1 MGGTA
6 DQYMLRRV
14 RGRHHRNGR
23 GGIMSADLNTVT
35 LVGRLTR
42 DPERKDIGSTSL
54 LNLRLAFSASSKQG
68 DTWEDVPQYVD
79 VTVWGKYGDAL
90 EPYMH
95 KGDQIVVSGRL
106 AWREWEQPDGT
117 KRQAHEVIADRVQLL
132 AKPRERQD
140 TPPVP
145 TTAPV
150 ATPAAVDDGD
160 IPI

>member
-6 DQYMLRRV
+6 EQHMLRRV
-14 RGRHHRNGR
+14 RGTHHRNGQ
-23 GGIMSADLNTVT
+23 GGDMSADLNTVT

-117 KRQAHEVIADRVQLL
+117 KRQAHQIVAEKVQLP
-132 AKPRERQD
+132 AFQRRDDAPA
-140 TPPVP
+140 PAPVQP
-145 TTAPV
+145 APV
-150 ATPAAVDDGD
+150 APVAADDD
-160 IPI
+160 IPF